1 VLKYRVLSAAILI
14 GLLVAAVTQLNDQA
28 VGWVFAGVALLGAWE
43 WAALAGLGT
52 PLARLLYVA
61 CVAILL
67 YLIHSQIG
75 VQPAVATSYLWGALD
90 WWALATFW
98 LMNTDFAARKNL
110 ATLAL
115 KAGVGLLLLI
125 PTWVA
130 LIVLNGHTPDGRW
143 LFFVLGLVAVAD
155 TTAYF
160 SGRQLGRHKLA
171 PAISP
176 GKTWEGA
183 IGACIAIGLYALAG
197 SILLDVPERQRLPFV
212 LLCLVTFMLSVI
224 GDLFESLMKRQRGVK
239 DSGQLLPGHGGVL
252 DRIDSLSAAAPVFAL
267 GAHWLELAA

>member
-1 VLKYRVLSAAILI
+1 MLKYRVLSAALLI
-14 GLLVAAVTQLNDQA
+14 ALLVAAVTQLDDTTLALAFA
-28 VGWVFAGVALLGAWE
+28 VVALLGAWE

-61 CVAILL
+61 CVAALL
-67 YLIHSQIG
+67 YLIHGQIG
-75 VQPAVATSYLWGALD
+75 TQPTVATSYLWGALD
-90 WWALATFW
+90 WWVLAVFW
-98 LMNTDFAARKNL
+98 LMKSDFAARKNL

-115 KAGVGLLLLI
+115 KAGIGLLLLL

-130 LIVLNGHTPDGRW
+130 LVTLNGYAPDGRW
-143 LFFVLGLVAVAD
+143 LFFLFGLVAVAD
-155 TTAYF
+155 TAAYF
-160 SGRQLGRHKLA
+160 SGRRFGRHKLA

-183 IGACIAIGLYALAG
+183 LGACIAIGIYAFAG
-197 SILLDVPERQRLPFV
+197 SLLLEIPERQRLGFV
-212 LLCLVTFMLSVI
+212 LLSMASFVLSVI

-239 DSGQLLPGHGGVL
+239 DSGRLLPGHGGVL
-252 DRIDSLSAAAPVFAL
+252 DRIDSLTAAAPMFAL